1 MRMHSQRQPRRA
13 TLLYM
18 IDDLYFA
25 SRISVGTPTPTQ
37 GDPTLARRGRTIAAF
52 FIAPLTPAIA
62 LTPILMVGN
71 GVLFGLALGFYA
83 LVVNAVVA
91 YPISLVVGVPLHLL
105 ARRRGWS
112 GLILYLGAGVAFGTF
127 ALLIWAACQLVG
139 DSFADPLDCIPA
151 IAAGAFASGLVT
163 SCFWLIA
170 RPDRT

>member
-1 MRMHSQRQPRRA
+1 
-13 TLLYM
+13 M
-18 IDDLYFA
+18 I
-25 SRISVGTPTPTQ
+25 V
-37 GDPTLARRGRTIAAF
+37 AF
-52 FIAPLTPAIA
+52 LIAPLTPAIA

-71 GVLFGLALGFYA
+71 GVLFGLALGLYA

-91 YPISLVVGVPLHLL
+91 YPVSLIVGVPVHLL

-112 GLILYLGAGVAFGTF
+112 GLILYVGAGVAFGTF

-151 IAAGAFASGLVT
+151 IAAGAIASGLVT

-170 RPDRT
+170 KPDRP